1 MSSKKTICHFI
12 YNLGRGGA
20 ETMLV
25 RVLKELTEYRNIV
38 VTLQDKNNF
47 GNELQC
53 DEYICLN
60 KPSLLSFPLAAI
72 QLKKIIKKYDVDI
85 VHSHLPQ
92 CNFVAR
98 LAVPAHVPLVT
109 TIHTSI
115 ATAVD
120 YKKWYIRLLD
130 QLTYKYRSSI
140 IIAVS
145 NVAMNDYFSVL
156 KLKPHKTFVLYTFVD
171 TEQYKVQPVAETA
184 GSFRIIA
191 VGALRKGKNYN
202 YLIEAF
208 KQLAGEKIELHIYGN
223 GPEKENLQHAID
235 AAKVTVVLKG
245 QVSNIH
251 EVLANYD
258 LFVMPS
264 LFEGFSLSVLEAM
277 AMQMPMMLSDIP
289 SFKEQ
294 CADTAIYFDVKDTG
308 DFVNK
313 FKHIAADKTFR
324 DNLALAAKQR
334 VMNNFTLAH
343 HMRGLQKIYTEVLNP
358 N

>member
-1 MSSKKTICHFI
+1 MKKTICHFI

-25 RVLKELTEYRNIV
+25 RVLKELTAYRNIV

-47 GNELQC
+47 GDELQC

-60 KPSLLSFPLAAI
+60 KPSLLSLPSAAI
-72 QLKKIIKKYDVDI
+72 QLRKLLKKHKVDML
-85 VHSHLPQ
+85 HSHLPQ

-98 LAVPAHVPLVT
+98 LAVPGNIPLVT

-115 ATAVD
+115 ATAID
-120 YKKWYIRLLD
+120 YKKWYIRVLD
-130 QLTYKYRSSI
+130 KLTYQYKSSV

-145 NVAMNDYFSVL
+145 NGSLKDYFSVL
-156 KLKPHKTFVLYTFVD
+156 HLKPHQTFVLYTFVD
-171 TEQYKVQPVAETA
+171 TEQYKVQPAAPHTD
-184 GSFRIIA
+184 SFSIIA
-191 VGALRKGKNYN
+191 VGALRKGKNYG

-208 KQLAGEKIELHIYGN
+208 TKLTGNKIELHIYGN
-223 GPEKENLQHAID
+223 GPEKENLQQAID
-235 AAKVTVVLKG
+235 AAKVPVVLKG

-251 EVLANYD
+251 EVLAGYD

-264 LFEGFSLSVLEAM
+264 MFEGFSLSVLEAM

-294 CADTAIYFDVKDTG
+294 CADTAIYFDLNNTD

-313 FKHIAADKTFR
+313 FSKIAADKNFR
-324 DNLALAAKQR
+324 DKLALAAKER

-343 HMRGLQKIYTEVLNP
+343 HMAGLQKIYTQVLNHH
-358 N
+358 

>member
-1 MSSKKTICHFI
+1 
-12 YNLGRGGA
+12 
-20 ETMLV
+20 MLV
-25 RVLKELTEYRNIV
+25 RVLKELKEYHNIV
-38 VTLQDKNNF
+38 VTLQEKDYF

-60 KPSLLSFPLAAI
+60 KPSLLSFPLAAV
-72 QLKKIIKKYDVDI
+72 QLRKLIKKHKVDI

-98 LAVPAHVPLVT
+98 LAVPGNIPLVT

-115 ATAVD
+115 ATAID

-130 QLTYKYRSSI
+130 KLTYTCKSSA

-145 NVAMNDYFSVL
+145 NGALQDYFSVL
-156 KLKPHKTFVLYTFVD
+156 HLKPHKTFVLYTFVD
-171 TEQYKVQPVAETA
+171 TEQYQLQPVSSARDEN
-184 GSFRIIA
+184 FRIIA
-191 VGALRKGKNYN
+191 VGALRKGKNYA

-208 KQLAGEKIELHIYGN
+208 KKLHDSKIELHIYGN
-223 GPEKENLQHAID
+223 GPEKENIQAAIEV
-235 AAKVTVVLKG
+235 AKVPVVLKG

-251 EVLANYD
+251 EVLAGYD

-264 LFEGFSLSVLEAM
+264 MFEGFSLSVLEAM

-294 CADTAIYFDVKDTG
+294 CADTAIYFDLNNTD

-313 FKHIAADKTFR
+313 FTKIVADKNLR
-324 DNLALAAKQR
+324 DELALAAKQR
-334 VMNNFTLAH
+334 VVNNFTLAH
-343 HMRGLQKIYTEVLNP
+343 HMEGLKKIYTEVLNH

>member
-1 MSSKKTICHFI
+1 
-12 YNLGRGGA
+12 
-20 ETMLV
+20 MLV
-25 RVLKELTEYRNIV
+25 RVLKELPEYRNIV

-47 GNELQC
+47 GDELQC

-60 KPSLLSFPLAAI
+60 KPSLLSLPSAVI
-72 QLKKIIKKYDVDI
+72 QLRKLLKKHKVDML
-85 VHSHLPQ
+85 HSHLPQ

-98 LAVPAHVPLVT
+98 LAVPGNIPLVT

-115 ATAVD
+115 ATAID

-130 QLTYKYRSSI
+130 KVTYKYTASA

-145 NVAMNDYFSVL
+145 NGALKDYFSVL
-156 KLKPHKTFVLYTFVD
+156 HLKPHKTFVLYTFVD
-171 TEQYKVQPVAETA
+171 TEQYKVQPVSARGEN
-184 GSFRIIA
+184 FRIIA
-191 VGALRKGKNYN
+191 VGALRKGKNYA
-202 YLIEAF
+202 YLVEAF
-208 KQLAGEKIELHIYGN
+208 KKLHDPKVELHIYGN
-223 GPEKENLQHAID
+223 GPEKDNLQQAID
-235 AAKVTVVLKG
+235 AAKIPVVLKG

-251 EVLANYD
+251 EVLAKYD

-264 LFEGFSLSVLEAM
+264 MFEGFSLSVLEAM

-294 CADTAIYFDVKDTG
+294 CTDTAIYFDLNNTD

-313 FKHIAADKTFR
+313 FTKIVADKNLR
-324 DNLALAAKQR
+324 DELALAAKQR
-334 VMNNFTLAH
+334 VVNNFTLEH
-343 HMRGLQKIYTEVLNP
+343 HMVGLKKIYTEVLNH